1 LSSKNPIAYITITT
15 FSYATEDPEKVQTAI
30 RNTLPEA
37 LTENL
42 AFTQNA
48 LTGHHGNSIT
58 IYEAKLTDKQTLP
71 TTLEKIAQALTPLD
85 KETLNKEMTQHIEK
99 RNLYLRFNK
108 QNAYQGTLKLATNDP
123 IHFKIHFKNKTSQEI
138 VDICR
143 KAGLLP

>member
-1 LSSKNPIAYITITT
+1 MSSKNPIAYINITT
-15 FSYATEDPEKVQTAI
+15 FSHATEDPEKVQTAI
-30 RNTLPEA
+30 CNTLPEA

-42 AFTQNA
+42 TFTKTE

-85 KETLNKEMTQHIEK
+85 KETLNNEMTQHIEK

-108 QNAYQGTLKLATNDP
+108 QNAYQGILKLATNDP
-123 IHFKIHFKNKTSQEI
+123 IHFKIQFKNKTSEEI

>member
-1 LSSKNPIAYITITT
+1 MSSKNPIAHITITT
-15 FSYATEDPEKVQTAI
+15 FSHATEDPEKVQTAI

-42 AFTQNA
+42 TFTQTA

-71 TTLEKIAQALTPLD
+71 TTLEKFAQALTPLD
-85 KETLNKEMTQHIEK
+85 KETLNNEMTQHIEK

-123 IHFKIHFKNKTSQEI
+123 IHFKIHFKNKTSEEI

-143 KAGLLP
+143 NAGLLP